1 MSISTPH
8 NINYANLAPSVMP
21 LDNLGAEKLGTEN
34 NGITQ
39 DVNWHN
45 LRQVIAASSGFETW
59 SDSRSVGAVDH
70 NLDELVRRYLRET
83 LETLAY

>member
-8 NINYANLAPSVMP
+8 NIDLATPNALP
-21 LDNLGAEKLGTEN
+21 LNNFATENLGANDGS
-34 NGITQ
+34 ITK
-39 DVNWHN
+39 DVTWQN

-59 SDSRSVGAVDH
+59 SDSRAVGTVDR

>member
-34 NGITQ
+34 NGIPKMSTGTTYAKSLLQVQ
-39 DVNWHN
+39 DLKLGQIRDLLVQLTIILMSWY
-45 LRQVIAASSGFETW
+45 
-59 SDSRSVGAVDH
+59 GAI
-70 NLDELVRRYLRET
+70 YGKP
-83 LETLAY
+83 

>member
-8 NINYANLAPSVMP
+8 NIDHATPNVMP
-21 LDNLGAEKLGTEN
+21 LNNLATENLGSKDGSM
-34 NGITQ
+34 TQ
-39 DVNWHN
+39 DVTWHN

-59 SDSRSVGAVDH
+59 SDSRAVGTVDR